1 MSADALPN
9 LLTSTMSEPTLTIV
23 PVDNPGDLA
32 QALAIREVVFIE
44 EQRVPE
50 TMERDEEDARAFHVL
65 AYEGKHAIG
74 TGRLV
79 DLSQPPENASGHWGK
94 IGRMAVLAAH
104 RKGGVGSRILETLEA
119 EARKRHYD
127 GIVLHA
133 QVHARD
139 FYVKHGY
146 QDHGGQFEEANMPHL
161 QMRKRL

>member
-1 MSADALPN
+1 MP
-9 LLTSTMSEPTLTIV
+9 EIRIV

-79 DLSQPPENASGHWGK
+79 ALGQPPEGASGSWGK
-94 IGRMAVLAAH
+94 IGRMAVLASH
-104 RKGGVGSRILETLEA
+104 RKSRVGSQILSTLETEA
-119 EARKRHYD
+119 KRRGYD

-133 QVHARD
+133 QVHAHK

-146 QDHGGQFEEANMPHL
+146 ADLGPEFEEAGMPHL
-161 QMRKRL
+161 QMRKSLK